1 MRCRNRGKRHND
13 SNGWLFAAFGI
24 GLLAC
29 TILPSKLM
37 VVLLAAALI
46 LCGVSCGKR

>member
-1 MRCRNRGKRHND
+1 MRCRNRSKRRNG
-13 SNGWLFAAFGI
+13 SNGWVFAAFGT

-29 TILPSKLM
+29 TILPPKLM

>member
-1 MRCRNRGKRHND
+1 MRCKRRGKGRHEA
-13 SNGWLFAAFGI
+13 NGVCFAAFGI
-24 GLLAC
+24 GLLSCA
-29 TILPSKLM
+29 ILPPKLM

>member
-1 MRCRNRGKRHND
+1 MRYRNRGKRRND
-13 SNGWLFAAFGI
+13 SNGWIFAAFGI

-29 TILPSKLM
+29 TIFPSKLM

-46 LCGVSCGKR
+46 LCGVSCGNR

>member
-1 MRCRNRGKRHND
+1 MRYKNRGSRRND
-13 SNGWLFAAFGI
+13 SNGWGFAAFGI

-29 TILPSKLM
+29 TILPSRLT
-37 VVLLAAALI
+37 VVLLAVALI